1 MGPGMSGDGRFW
13 ACVQDGKVSR
23 RDTGL
28 HAQHAEKYGS
38 IKTELRDSG
47 IMTGIDKMDEWWQC
61 CLMVRSTDFR
71 VREFWAYDPTLPLPS
86 CTNLCSFLSLT
97 ELHFLF
103 M

>member
-28 HAQHAEKYGS
+28 HAQHAEKHGS

-47 IMTGIDKMDEWWQC
+47 IVTGTDKMDE
-61 CLMVRSTDFR
+61 
-71 VREFWAYDPTLPLPS
+71 
-86 CTNLCSFLSLT
+86 
-97 ELHFLF
+97 
-103 M
+103 